1 MRYALLGFCLLT
13 ACGEKVL
20 YLGELSAELK
30 SKPGRSAVGV
40 EPPLQLLWTHKMDG
54 SPLGGALFAGDL
66 ILQLTTEPTLYALN
80 RRNGTQLGK
89 HGYDKMACAPGQL
102 AEALY
107 ALGVLGRKPSLRVLD
122 RRTATERWQ
131 HEGVF
136 CQVPV
141 VRGDT
146 LIAVDE
152 GGSVQALRLA
162 DGHVLWRAEL
172 GGLARTGL
180 ALSGDLAIAGTASG
194 DLVALNATSG
204 KERWRTSLG
213 EAVRSR
219 PVPTGAH
226 VVAATASGRVLA
238 ARRDSGRVVW
248 ERALGALPTAE
259 LALAAGVLVVG
270 CADRLFYG
278 LDAATGEVRW
288 TFATE
293 GVVRSSPAAT
303 EHTAYGASSDGHLYA
318 LDLQDGH
325 LLWKYRL
332 DGPVL
337 APVSL
342 GAQIVAVATEKRLLY
357 VFGRY

>member
-1 MRYALLGFCLLT
+1 MRYALLGFCLLA

-20 YLGELSAELK
+20 YFGE
-30 SKPGRSAVGV
+30 PRHGAVGV
-40 EPPLQLLWTHKMDG
+40 EPPLQLLWTHKMDS

-66 ILQLTTEPTLYALN
+66 ILQLTTEPTLYALD
-80 RRNGTQLGK
+80 RRNGVQLGK

-102 AEALY
+102 AGALY

-122 RRTATERWQ
+122 RRTADERWR
-131 HEGVF
+131 HEGAF

-146 LIAVDE
+146 LIAIDDE
-152 GGSVQALRLA
+152 GAVQALHLA
-162 DGHVLWRAEL
+162 DGHLLWRAEL
-172 GGLARTGL
+172 GGLSRTGL
-180 ALSGDLAIAGTASG
+180 ALSGDLAVAGTASG
-194 DLVALNATSG
+194 DLVALSAETG
-204 KERWRTSLG
+204 HERWRTSLR
-213 EAVRSR
+213 EAIRSR
-219 PVPTGAH
+219 PLTTGEQI
-226 VVAATASGRVLA
+226 VTATSSGRVLA

-270 CADRLFYG
+270 CADRHFYG
-278 LDAATGEVRW
+278 LDVATGEVRW

-293 GVVRSSPAAT
+293 GVVRSSPVAT
-303 EHTAYGASSDGHLYA
+303 DHTAYGASSDGYLYA
-318 LDLQDGH
+318 LDLQGGH

-342 GAQIVAVATEKRLLY
+342 GEEVITVATEKRVLY
-357 VFGRY
+357 VFGHH

>member
-20 YLGELSAELK
+20 YLGEPRHGAM
-30 SKPGRSAVGV
+30 GV

-54 SPLGGALFAGDL
+54 SPLGRALFAGDL
-66 ILQLTTEPTLYALN
+66 ILQLTTAPTLYALA
-80 RRNGTQLGK
+80 RGNGTLLGK

-102 AEALY
+102 AGELY
-107 ALGVLGRKPSLRVLD
+107 ALGVLGRKPSLRILD
-122 RRTATERWQ
+122 RRTVVERWR
-131 HEGVF
+131 HEGAF

-146 LIAVDE
+146 LIAVDDE
-152 GGSVQALRLA
+152 GAVQALRMA
-162 DGHVLWRAEL
+162 DGLMLWRAEL
-172 GGLARTGL
+172 GGLSRTGL
-180 ALSGDLAIAGTASG
+180 LLSGDLAVAGTVAG
-194 DLVALNATSG
+194 DLVALSAATG
-204 KERWRTSLG
+204 NEHWRTRLG

-219 PVPTGAH
+219 PVPAGDR
-226 VVAATASGRVLA
+226 VVTATASGRVLA

-270 CADRLFYG
+270 CADRYLYG
-278 LDAATGEVRW
+278 LDAATGAVRW
-288 TFATE
+288 TFATG

-303 EHTAYGASSDGHLYA
+303 DHTAYSASSDGYLYA

-337 APVSL
+337 APVAL
-342 GAQIVAVATEKRLLY
+342 GDEVVVATEKRTLY
-357 VFGRY
+357 VFGR

>member
-20 YLGELSAELK
+20 YLGE
-30 SKPGRSAVGV
+30 PGRGTVGV

-54 SPLGGALFAGDL
+54 SPLGSALFAGDL
-66 ILQLTTEPTLYALN
+66 ILQLTTEPTLYALD
-80 RRNGTQLGK
+80 RRNGAQLGK

-102 AEALY
+102 AGALY

-122 RRTATERWQ
+122 RRTATERWR
-131 HEGVF
+131 HEGAF

-146 LIAVDE
+146 LIAMDDE
-152 GGSVQALRLA
+152 GVIQALHLA
-162 DGHVLWRAEL
+162 DGHLLWRAEL
-172 GGLARTGL
+172 GGLSRTGL
-180 ALSGDLAIAGTASG
+180 ALSGDLAVAGTAAG
-194 DLVALNATSG
+194 DLVALSAESG
-204 KERWRTSLG
+204 RERWRTSLG

-219 PVPTGAH
+219 PILAGERVF
-226 VVAATASGRVLA
+226 AATASGRVLA

-248 ERALGALPTAE
+248 ERALGTLPTAE

-270 CADRLFYG
+270 SADRHFYG
-278 LDAATGEVRW
+278 LDAASGAVRW

-303 EHTAYGASSDGHLYA
+303 NHTAYGASSDGHLYA
-318 LDLQDGH
+318 LDLQGGH

-332 DGPVL
+332 EGPVL

-342 GAQIVAVATEKRLLY
+342 GTEVVAVATEKRILY
-357 VFGRY
+357 VFGRR

>member
-20 YLGELSAELK
+20 YLGG
-30 SKPGRSAVGV
+30 PRHGAVGV

-54 SPLGGALFAGDL
+54 SPQGNALFAGDL
-66 ILQLTTEPTLYALN
+66 ILQLSTSSTLYALD
-80 RRNGTQLGK
+80 RRNGALLGK
-89 HGYDKMACAPGQL
+89 HGYDNMACAPGQL
-102 AEALY
+102 AGALY
-107 ALGVLGRKPSLRVLD
+107 ALGMLGRKPSLRVLD
-122 RRTATERWQ
+122 RRTATEHWR
-131 HEGVF
+131 HEGTF

-152 GGSVQALRLA
+152 ESAVQALRLD
-162 DGHVLWRAEL
+162 DGHLLWRAEL

-180 ALSGDLAIAGTASG
+180 TLGGDLAFAGTASG
-194 DLVALNATSG
+194 DLVALSATTG
-204 KERWRTSLG
+204 KERWRTNLE
-213 EAVRSR
+213 EAVRSQ
-219 PVPTGAH
+219 PVFAGEQ
-226 VVAATASGRVLA
+226 VVTATASGRVLA
-238 ARRDSGRVVW
+238 AHRDSGQVVW
-248 ERALGALPTAE
+248 ERALGALPTPE

-270 CADRLFYG
+270 CADSHFYG

-288 TFATE
+288 SFATE
-293 GVVRSSPAAT
+293 GVVRSSPVAT
-303 EHTAYGASSDGHLYA
+303 DHTAYGASSDGHLYA
-318 LDLQDGH
+318 LDLQGGH

-342 GAQIVAVATEKRLLY
+342 GAGVVTVASEKRLLH
-357 VFGRY
+357 VFGRR

>member
-20 YLGELSAELK
+20 YLGE
-30 SKPGRSAVGV
+30 PGRSAVGV

-54 SPLGGALFAGDL
+54 SPLGSALFDGDL
-66 ILQLTTEPTLYALN
+66 ILQLTTEPTLYALD
-80 RRNGTQLGK
+80 RRNGTRLGK

-102 AEALY
+102 AGELY
-107 ALGVLGRKPSLRVLD
+107 ALGVLGRKPALRVLD
-122 RRTATERWQ
+122 RRTATELWR
-131 HEGVF
+131 HEGAF

-146 LIAVDE
+146 LIAIDDKGV
-152 GGSVQALRLA
+152 VQALHVA
-162 DGHVLWRAEL
+162 DGRMLWRTEL
-172 GGLARTGL
+172 GGLTRTGL
-180 ALSGDLAIAGTASG
+180 ALSGDLAVAGTAAG
-194 DLVALNATSG
+194 DLVALSAESG

-219 PVPTGAH
+219 PLPAGEH
-226 VVAATASGRVLA
+226 VFAATASGRVFA
-238 ARRDSGRVVW
+238 ATRDSGRVVW

-259 LALAAGVLVVG
+259 LALASGVVVVG
-270 CADRLFYG
+270 CADRHFYG
-278 LDAATGEVRW
+278 LDATTGTVRW

-342 GAQIVAVATEKRLLY
+342 GAQVVAVATEKRVLY
-357 VFGRY
+357 VFGRR

>member
-20 YLGELSAELK
+20 YLGE
-30 SKPGRSAVGV
+30 PGRSAVGV

-66 ILQLTTEPTLYALN
+66 ILQLTTEPTLYALD

-102 AEALY
+102 AGAQY

-122 RRTATERWQ
+122 RRTAAELWR
-131 HEGVF
+131 HEGTF

-152 GGSVQALRLA
+152 QGAVQALSLD
-162 DGHVLWRAEL
+162 DGHVLWCAEL
-172 GGLARTGL
+172 GGRVRTGL
-180 ALSGDLAIAGTASG
+180 ALSGDLTIAGTASG
-194 DLVALNATSG
+194 DLVALSAESG

-219 PVPTGAH
+219 PVSTGAH
-226 VVAATASGRVLA
+226 VVTATASGRVLA
-238 ARRDSGRVVW
+238 ARRDSGQVVW
-248 ERALGALPTAE
+248 ERALDALPTAE
-259 LALAAGVLVVG
+259 LALVTGVLVVG
-270 CADRLFYG
+270 CADRHFYG
-278 LDAATGEVRW
+278 LDAATGAVRW
-288 TFATE
+288 TFATG

-342 GAQIVAVATEKRLLY
+342 GAQVVAVATEKRLLY
-357 VFGRY
+357 VFGRH

>member
-20 YLGELSAELK
+20 YLGETRH
-30 SKPGRSAVGV
+30 GAVGV

-54 SPLGGALFAGDL
+54 SPLGSALFAGDL
-66 ILQLTTEPTLYALN
+66 ILQLTTEPTLYALD
-80 RRNGTQLGK
+80 RRNGAQLGK

-102 AEALY
+102 AGELY
-107 ALGVLGRKPSLRVLD
+107 ALGMLGRKPALRVLD
-122 RRTATERWQ
+122 RRTATERWRY
-131 HEGVF
+131 EGAF

-152 GGSVQALRLA
+152 ESTVQALSLA
-162 DGHVLWRAEL
+162 DGHLLWRAEL
-172 GGLARTGL
+172 GGLARTGVS
-180 ALSGDLAIAGTASG
+180 LSGGLAFVGTASG
-194 DLVALNATSG
+194 DLVALSAATG
-204 KERWRTSLG
+204 KEHWRTSLG
-213 EAVRSR
+213 EAVRSQ
-219 PVPTGAH
+219 PVPDGEH
-226 VVAATASGRVLA
+226 VFAATASGRVLA
-238 ARRDSGRVVW
+238 AHRDSGRVVW

-259 LALAAGVLVVG
+259 LALAAGVLVIG
-270 CADRLFYG
+270 CADRHFYG
-278 LDAATGEVRW
+278 LDAASGAVRW
-288 TFATE
+288 TFATG

-303 EHTAYGASSDGHLYA
+303 DHTAYGASSDGHLYA
-318 LDLQDGH
+318 LDLQGGH

-342 GAQIVAVATEKRLLY
+342 VAGVVTVATEKRVLH
-357 VFGRY
+357 VFGRR

>member
-1 MRYALLGFCLLT
+1 MRYALLGLCLLT

-20 YLGELSAELK
+20 YLGE
-30 SKPGRSAVGV
+30 PGRGTVGI

-54 SPLGGALFAGDL
+54 SPLGGAIFAGDL
-66 ILQLTTEPTLYALN
+66 ILQLSTSSTLYALD
-80 RRNGTQLGK
+80 RRNGALLGK
-89 HGYDKMACAPGQL
+89 HGYDNMACAPGQL
-102 AEALY
+102 AGELY

-122 RRTATERWQ
+122 RRTATERWR
-131 HEGVF
+131 HEGTF

-152 GGSVQALRLA
+152 GGVVQSLRLD
-162 DGHVLWRAEL
+162 DGHLLWRAEL

-180 ALSGDLAIAGTASG
+180 TLDGDFAFAGTASG
-194 DLVALNATSG
+194 DLVALSATTG

-213 EAVRSR
+213 EAVRSQ
-219 PVPTGAH
+219 PVLAGEQIVT
-226 VVAATASGRVLA
+226 ATASGRILA
-238 ARRDSGRVVW
+238 ARRDSGQVVW
-248 ERALGALPTAE
+248 EQALGALPTSE
-259 LALAAGVLVVG
+259 LALATGVLVIG
-270 CADRLFYG
+270 CADSHFYG

-288 TFATE
+288 SFVTE
-293 GVVRSSPAAT
+293 GVVRSSPVAT
-303 EHTAYGASSDGHLYA
+303 AHTAYGASSDGHLYA
-318 LDLQDGH
+318 LDLQEGH

-342 GAQIVAVATEKRLLY
+342 GEGIVTVATEKRLLY
-357 VFGRY
+357 VFGRH

>member
-1 MRYALLGFCLLT
+1 MRYALLGLCLLA

-20 YLGELSAELK
+20 YRGELSAELK
-30 SKPGRSAVGV
+30 STPGPGAVGA
-40 EPPLQLLWTHKMDG
+40 EPPLQLLWTHKIDS

-89 HGYDKMACAPGQL
+89 HGYDKLACAPGQL
-102 AEALY
+102 AGAQY

-122 RRTATERWQ
+122 RRTAAERWQ
-131 HEGVF
+131 REGAF

-152 GGSVQALRLA
+152 KGAVQALHLA
-162 DGHVLWRAEL
+162 DGQVLWRAEL
-172 GGLARTGL
+172 GGMARVGL
-180 ALSGDLAIAGTASG
+180 ALSGDRAFAGTASG
-194 DLVALNATSG
+194 DLVALSAASG
-204 KERWRTSLG
+204 AEHWRTSLG
-213 EAVRSR
+213 EAVRSQ
-219 PVPTGAH
+219 PVPTGEY
-226 VVAATASGRVLA
+226 VVTATASGRVLA
-238 ARRDSGRVVW
+238 ARRDSGQVVW
-248 ERALGALPTAE
+248 ERVLGALPTAE
-259 LALAAGVLVVG
+259 LALADGVLVVG
-270 CADRLFYG
+270 CVDRHFYG
-278 LDAATGEVRW
+278 LDAATGAVRW
-288 TFATE
+288 TFATG

-303 EHTAYGASSDGHLYA
+303 AHTAYGASSDGHLYA

-342 GAQIVAVATEKRLLY
+342 GAQVVAVATEKRTLY
-357 VFGRY
+357 LFGR

>member
-20 YLGELSAELK
+20 YLGE
-30 SKPGRSAVGV
+30 PGLGTGGV

-66 ILQLTTEPTLYALN
+66 ILQLTTAPTLYALD
-80 RRNGTQLGK
+80 RRNGTRLGK

-102 AEALY
+102 AGELY

-122 RRTATERWQ
+122 RRTATERWR
-131 HEGVF
+131 HEGAF

-146 LIAVDE
+146 LIAVDDK
-152 GGSVQALRLA
+152 GLVQTLRLA
-162 DGHVLWRAEL
+162 DGHLLWRAEL
-172 GGLARTGL
+172 GGLSRTGL
-180 ALSGDLAIAGTASG
+180 SLNGDLAFVGTASG
-194 DLVALNATSG
+194 DLVAVSTKTG
-204 KERWRTSLG
+204 REHWRTSLG

-219 PVPTGAH
+219 PVSTGEH
-226 VVAATASGRVLA
+226 IVTATASGRVLA
-238 ARRDSGRVVW
+238 AHRDSGQVVW
-248 ERALGALPTAE
+248 ERALGALPTPE
-259 LALAAGVLVVG
+259 LALAAGVLVAG
-270 CADRLFYG
+270 CADSHFYG
-278 LDAATGEVRW
+278 LDAATGKVRW

-293 GVVRSSPAAT
+293 GVVRSSPAVT
-303 EHTAYGASSDGHLYA
+303 DHTAYGASSDGHLYA

-337 APVSL
+337 VPVSL
-342 GAQIVAVATEKRLLY
+342 GAGVVTVATEKRVLH
-357 VFGRY
+357 VFGRH

>member
-20 YLGELSAELK
+20 YLGEMK
-30 SKPGRSAVGV
+30 HGAVGV

-54 SPLGGALFAGDL
+54 SPLGSALFAGDL
-66 ILQLTTEPTLYALN
+66 ILQLTTEPTLYALD

-102 AEALY
+102 AGELY
-107 ALGVLGRKPSLRVLD
+107 ALGMLGRKPALRVLD
-122 RRTATERWQ
+122 RRTATERWRY
-131 HEGVF
+131 EGAF

-152 GGSVQALRLA
+152 ESTVQALSLT
-162 DGHVLWRAEL
+162 DGHLLWRAEL
-172 GGLARTGL
+172 GGLSRTGVS
-180 ALSGDLAIAGTASG
+180 LSDDLAFVGTASG
-194 DLVALNATSG
+194 DLVALSAESG

-213 EAVRSR
+213 EAVRSQ
-219 PVPTGAH
+219 PVSDGEH
-226 VVAATASGRVLA
+226 VFAATASGRVLA
-238 ARRDSGRVVW
+238 VHRDSGRVVW
-248 ERALGALPTAE
+248 ERALGALPTAQ

-270 CADRLFYG
+270 CADRHFYG
-278 LDAATGEVRW
+278 LDAASGAVRW
-288 TFATE
+288 TFATG

-303 EHTAYGASSDGHLYA
+303 DHTAYGASSDGHLYA
-318 LDLQDGH
+318 LDLQGGH

-342 GAQIVAVATEKRLLY
+342 GAEVVAVATEKRLLY
-357 VFGRY
+357 VFGRR

>member
-20 YLGELSAELK
+20 YLGE
-30 SKPGRSAVGV
+30 PGRGTVGV

-66 ILQLTTEPTLYALN
+66 ILQLSTSSTLYALD
-80 RRNGTQLGK
+80 RRNGVLLGK
-89 HGYDKMACAPGQL
+89 HGYDKMACAPGRL
-102 AEALY
+102 AGELY
-107 ALGVLGRKPSLRVLD
+107 ALGVLGRKPALRVLN
-122 RRTATERWQ
+122 RRTAAERWR
-131 HEGVF
+131 HEGAF

-152 GGSVQALRLA
+152 EGAVQALRLD
-162 DGHVLWRAEL
+162 DGRLLWRAEL

-180 ALSGDLAIAGTASG
+180 ALSGDLAVAGTASG
-194 DLVALNATSG
+194 DLVALSAKSG
-204 KERWRTSLG
+204 KEHWRTSLG

-219 PVPTGAH
+219 PVSVGSQIIT
-226 VVAATASGRVLA
+226 ATASGRVLA
-238 ARRDSGRVVW
+238 AHRDSGQVVW
-248 ERALGALPTAE
+248 EHALGALPTPE

-270 CADRLFYG
+270 CADSHFYG

-288 TFATE
+288 SFATE
-293 GVVRSSPAAT
+293 GVVRSSPVAT
-303 EHTAYGASSDGHLYA
+303 DHTAYGASSDGHLYA
-318 LDLQDGH
+318 LDLQGGH

-337 APVSL
+337 APVAL
-342 GAQIVAVATEKRLLY
+342 GEGVVAVATEKRLLY
-357 VFGRY
+357 VFGRR

>member
-20 YLGELSAELK
+20 YLGE
-30 SKPGRSAVGV
+30 PGRSAVGV

-66 ILQLTTEPTLYALN
+66 LLQLTTAPTLYALD
-80 RRNGTQLGK
+80 RRNGAVMGK

-102 AEALY
+102 AGVLY

-122 RRTATERWQ
+122 RRTATERWR

-146 LIAVDE
+146 LIALDE
-152 GGSVQALRLA
+152 AGAVQALRLA
-162 DGHVLWRAEL
+162 DGHLLWRTEL
-172 GGLARTGL
+172 GGLSRTGL
-180 ALSGDLAIAGTASG
+180 AHSGDLVVVGTAAG
-194 DLVALNATSG
+194 DLVALSAASG
-204 KERWRTSLG
+204 QERWRTSLG

-219 PVPTGAH
+219 PVPAGEH
-226 VVAATASGRVLA
+226 VLAATASGRVLA

-248 ERALGALPTAE
+248 ERALGALPTAQ
-259 LALAAGVLVVG
+259 LVLAAGVLVIG
-270 CADRLFYG
+270 SADRCFYG
-278 LDAATGEVRW
+278 LDAATGNVRW

-293 GVVRSSPAAT
+293 GVVRSSPVAT
-303 EHTAYGASSDGHLYA
+303 QHTAYGASSDGHLYA
-318 LDLQDGH
+318 LDLQEGH

-337 APVSL
+337 VPLAL
-342 GAQIVAVATEKRLLY
+342 GAEVVAVASEKRTLY
-357 VFGRY
+357 LFGR

>member
-20 YLGELSAELK
+20 YLGDL
-30 SKPGRSAVGV
+30 GHGAVGV

-66 ILQLTTEPTLYALN
+66 ILQLTTESTLYALD
-80 RRNGTQLGK
+80 RRNGAQLGK
-89 HGYDKMACAPGQL
+89 HGYGKMACAPGQL
-102 AEALY
+102 AGALY
-107 ALGVLGRKPSLRVLD
+107 ALGVLGRKPGLQVLD
-122 RRTATERWQ
+122 RRTATERWR
-131 HEGVF
+131 HEGTF
-136 CQVPV
+136 CQEPV

-146 LIAVDE
+146 LIAIDDE
-152 GGSVQALRLA
+152 GVVQALRLA
-162 DGHVLWRAEL
+162 DGHLLWHAEL

-180 ALSGDLAIAGTASG
+180 ALSDDLAVAGTASG
-194 DLVALNATSG
+194 DLVALSAATG

-213 EAVRSR
+213 EAIRSQ
-219 PVPTGAH
+219 PVLAGEQLVT
-226 VVAATASGRVLA
+226 ATASGRILA
-238 ARRDSGRVVW
+238 AHRDSGRVVW

-270 CADRLFYG
+270 CADRHIYG
-278 LDAATGEVRW
+278 LDAATGAVRW

-293 GVVRSSPAAT
+293 GVVRSSPAVT
-303 EHTAYGASSDGHLYA
+303 DRTAYGASSDGHLYA
-318 LDLQDGH
+318 LDLQGGH

-332 DGPVL
+332 DGPAL

-342 GAQIVAVATEKRLLY
+342 GAEVVTVATEQRILY
-357 VFGRY
+357 VFGRR

>member
-20 YLGELSAELK
+20 YLGE
-30 SKPGRSAVGV
+30 PRRGTVGV

-66 ILQLTTEPTLYALN
+66 ILQLTTEPTLYALDW
-80 RRNGTQLGK
+80 RNGAQLGK

-102 AEALY
+102 AGELY
-107 ALGVLGRKPSLRVLD
+107 ALGVLGRKPALRVLD
-122 RRTATERWQ
+122 RRTATERWR
-131 HEGVF
+131 HEGAF
-136 CQVPV
+136 CQVPI
-141 VRGDT
+141 VRSDT

-152 GGSVQALRLA
+152 ERAVQALRLA
-162 DGHVLWRAEL
+162 DGHLLWRAEL
-172 GGLARTGL
+172 GGLARTGP
-180 ALSGDLAIAGTASG
+180 ALSGDLAFVGTASG
-194 DLVALNATSG
+194 DLVALSTKTG
-204 KERWRTSLG
+204 RERWRTSLG

-219 PVPTGAH
+219 PVSIGVH
-226 VVAATASGRVLA
+226 VVTATASGRVLA

-248 ERALGALPTAE
+248 EQGLGALPTAE

-270 CADRLFYG
+270 CADRHFYG
-278 LDAATGEVRW
+278 LDAASGAVRW
-288 TFATE
+288 TFATG
-293 GVVRSSPAAT
+293 GVVRSSPAVT
-303 EHTAYGASSDGHLYA
+303 DHTAYGASSDGHLYA
-318 LDLQDGH
+318 LDLQGGH

-342 GAQIVAVATEKRLLY
+342 GEEIVAVATEKRLLY
-357 VFGRY
+357 VFGRR

>member
-1 MRYALLGFCLLT
+1 MRYALLGFCLLM

-20 YLGELSAELK
+20 YRGES
-30 SKPGRSAVGV
+30 GRGAAGV

-66 ILQLTTEPTLYALN
+66 ILQLTTEPTLYALHQ
-80 RRNGTQLGK
+80 RNGTPLGK

-102 AEALY
+102 AGAQY
-107 ALGVLGRKPSLRVLD
+107 ALGILGRKPSLRVLD
-122 RRTATERWQ
+122 RRTAAERWR
-131 HEGVF
+131 HEGAF

-152 GGSVQALRLA
+152 GGAVQALHLA
-162 DGHVLWRAEL
+162 DGQVLWRAEL

-180 ALSGDLAIAGTASG
+180 VLSGDRAFAGTASG
-194 DLVALNATSG
+194 ALVALSAESG
-204 KERWRTSLG
+204 VERWRTDLG
-213 EAVRSR
+213 EAVRAR
-219 PVPTGAH
+219 PVPNGVHLIT
-226 VVAATASGRVLA
+226 ATASGRVLA
-238 ARRDSGRVVW
+238 VRRDSGQVVW

-270 CADRLFYG
+270 CADRSFYG
-278 LDAATGEVRW
+278 LDAATGVVRW
-288 TFATE
+288 AFATG

-303 EHTAYGASSDGHLYA
+303 AHTAYGASSDGHLYA
-318 LDLQDGH
+318 LDLHAGH
-325 LLWKYRL
+325 LVWKYRL

-342 GAQIVAVATEKRLLY
+342 GAQVVAVATEKRLLY
-357 VFGRY
+357 VFGRR

>member
-20 YLGELSAELK
+20 YLGE
-30 SKPGRSAVGV
+30 PGRSAVGV

-66 ILQLTTEPTLYALN
+66 ILQLTTEPTLYALDQ
-80 RRNGTQLGK
+80 RNGTQVGK

-102 AEALY
+102 AGALY

-122 RRTATERWQ
+122 RRTAAELWQ

-146 LIAVDE
+146 LIAIDDKGV
-152 GGSVQALRLA
+152 VQTLRLA
-162 DGHVLWRAEL
+162 DGRMLWRAEL

-180 ALSGDLAIAGTASG
+180 ALSGDLAVAGTASG
-194 DLVALNATSG
+194 DLVALSAESG
-204 KERWRTSLG
+204 KERWRMSLG

-219 PVPTGAH
+219 PVLAGEH
-226 VVAATASGRVLA
+226 VVAATASGRVFA
-238 ARRDSGRVVW
+238 ATRDSGQVVW
-248 ERALGALPTAE
+248 ERALDALPTAE

-270 CADRLFYG
+270 CADRYFYG
-278 LDAATGEVRW
+278 LDAATGAVRW
-288 TFATE
+288 SFATE

-303 EHTAYGASSDGHLYA
+303 EYTAYGASSDGHLYA

-337 APVSL
+337 APVAL
-342 GAQIVAVATEKRLLY
+342 GAEVVTVSTEKRLLY
-357 VFGRY
+357 VFGRH

>member
-20 YLGELSAELK
+20 YLGE
-30 SKPGRSAVGV
+30 PGRGSVGV

-102 AEALY
+102 AGALY

-122 RRTATERWQ
+122 RRTAAERWQ
-131 HEGVF
+131 HEGSF

-152 GGSVQALRLA
+152 KGAVQALRLA

-180 ALSGDLAIAGTASG
+180 MLNGDLAIAGTASG
-194 DLVALNATSG
+194 DLVALSAKSG
-204 KERWRTSLG
+204 KERWRTGLG

-219 PVPTGAH
+219 PVPAGVHIVT
-226 VVAATASGRVLA
+226 ATASGRVLA
-238 ARRDSGRVVW
+238 AHRDSGQVVW

-270 CADRLFYG
+270 CADRYFYG
-278 LDAATGEVRW
+278 LDAATGAVRW
-288 TFATE
+288 TFATG

-303 EHTAYGASSDGHLYA
+303 VHTAYGASSDGHLYA

-325 LLWKYRL
+325 LRWKYRL

-342 GAQIVAVATEKRLLY
+342 GAQVVAVATEKRLLY
-357 VFGRY
+357 VFGRH

>member
-20 YLGELSAELK
+20 YLGES
-30 SKPGRSAVGV
+30 GRGAVGV

-66 ILQLTTEPTLYALN
+66 ILQLTTESTLYALD
-80 RRNGTQLGK
+80 RRNGVLLGK
-89 HGYDKMACAPGQL
+89 HGYGKMACASGQL
-102 AEALY
+102 AGELY
-107 ALGVLGRKPSLRVLD
+107 ALGVLGRKPGLQVLD
-122 RRTATERWQ
+122 RRTATERWR
-131 HEGVF
+131 HEGTF

-146 LIAVDE
+146 LIAIDDE
-152 GGSVQALRLA
+152 GEVQALHLA
-162 DGHVLWRAEL
+162 DGHLLWRAEL

-180 ALSGDLAIAGTASG
+180 ALSDDLAVAGTASG
-194 DLVALNATSG
+194 DLVALSAATG

-213 EAVRSR
+213 EAIRSQ
-219 PVPTGAH
+219 PVPAGGQ
-226 VVAATASGRVLA
+226 VVTATASGRVLA

-270 CADRLFYG
+270 CADRHIYG
-278 LDAATGEVRW
+278 LDAATGAVRW

-303 EHTAYGASSDGHLYA
+303 DHTAYGASSDGHLYA

-332 DGPVL
+332 DGPAL

-342 GAQIVAVATEKRLLY
+342 GAEVVAVATEKRILY
-357 VFGRY
+357 VFGRR

>member
-1 MRYALLGFCLLT
+1 MRYALLGLCLLT

-20 YLGELSAELK
+20 YLGE
-30 SKPGRSAVGV
+30 PGRGAVEI

-66 ILQLTTEPTLYALN
+66 ILQLSTSSTLYALD
-80 RRNGTQLGK
+80 RRNGALLGK
-89 HGYDKMACAPGQL
+89 HGYDNMACAPGQL
-102 AEALY
+102 AGALY

-122 RRTATERWQ
+122 RRTAAERWR
-131 HEGVF
+131 HEGTF

-152 GGSVQALRLA
+152 GGVVQALRLD
-162 DGHVLWRAEL
+162 DGDLLWRAEL

-180 ALSGDLAIAGTASG
+180 TLGGDFAFAGTAAG
-194 DLVALNATSG
+194 DLVALSAATG
-204 KERWRTSLG
+204 KERWRTNLG
-213 EAVRSR
+213 EAVRSQ
-219 PVPTGAH
+219 PVLAGEQ
-226 VVAATASGRVLA
+226 VVTAMASGRVLA
-238 ARRDSGRVVW
+238 ARRDSGQVVW
-248 ERALGALPTAE
+248 ERVLGALPTPG
-259 LALAAGVLVVG
+259 LALAAGVLVIG
-270 CADRLFYG
+270 CADSHFYG

-288 TFATE
+288 SFATE
-293 GVVRSSPAAT
+293 GVVRSSPVAT
-303 EHTAYGASSDGHLYA
+303 DHTAYGASSDGHLYA
-318 LDLQDGH
+318 LALQGGH

-342 GAQIVAVATEKRLLY
+342 GAEVVAVATEKRRLH
-357 VFGRY
+357 VFGRH

>member
-1 MRYALLGFCLLT
+1 MRYALLGFWLLT

-20 YLGELSAELK
+20 YLGE
-30 SKPGRSAVGV
+30 PGRGTVGV

-54 SPLGGALFAGDL
+54 SPLGGAFFTGDL
-66 ILQLTTEPTLYALN
+66 ILQLSTSSTLYALD
-80 RRNGTQLGK
+80 RRNGALLGK
-89 HGYDKMACAPGQL
+89 HGYDKMACAPGRL
-102 AEALY
+102 AGELY
-107 ALGVLGRKPSLRVLD
+107 ALGVLGRKPALRILN
-122 RRTATERWQ
+122 RRTATERWR
-131 HEGVF
+131 HGGTF
-136 CQVPV
+136 CQVPA

-146 LIAVDE
+146 LVAVDDK
-152 GGSVQALRLA
+152 GVVLALRLT
-162 DGHVLWRAEL
+162 DGRLLWRAEL

-180 ALSGDLAIAGTASG
+180 ALSGDLAVVGTASG
-194 DLVALNATSG
+194 DLVALSAESG
-204 KERWRTSLG
+204 KEHWRTSLG
-213 EAVRSR
+213 EAVRSQ
-219 PVPTGAH
+219 PVPDGEH
-226 VVAATASGRVLA
+226 VFAATASGRILA

-259 LALAAGVLVVG
+259 LALAAGVLVAG
-270 CADRLFYG
+270 CADRHLYG

-293 GVVRSSPAAT
+293 GVVRSSPAVT
-303 EHTAYGASSDGHLYA
+303 DHTAYGASSDGHLYA

-342 GAQIVAVATEKRLLY
+342 GAGVVTVATEKRVLH
-357 VFGRY
+357 VFGRH